1 MASFPLMHTTFTETL
16 FFISTCKVCPGSS
29 SILDRLA
36 PAMIRCQDE
45 KAGLTIRSGFN
56 FQRFKSFLSI
66 RLCMITCLGLD
77 ET

>member
-1 MASFPLMHTTFTETL
+1 MASFPSMHTTFTKIL
-16 FFISTCKVCPGSS
+16 FFISTRKVCPGSS

-36 PAMIRCQDE
+36 PARIWCQDE
-45 KAGLTIRSGFN
+45 KAGLMICSGFN

-66 RLCMITCLGLD
+66 RLCMITCLGLN